1 MANSNYENF
10 IEQMIRQEHEFNELT
25 NKMNDINREN
35 AEAMKRIEKNNEVI
49 DRMIDDLAKRFG
61 II

>member
-10 IEQMIRQEHEFNELT
+10 IEQMIKQEHEFNELT

-35 AEAMKRIEKNNEVI
+35 AAAMKRIEKNNEVI
-49 DRMIDDLAKRFG
+49 DHMIDDLAKRFG